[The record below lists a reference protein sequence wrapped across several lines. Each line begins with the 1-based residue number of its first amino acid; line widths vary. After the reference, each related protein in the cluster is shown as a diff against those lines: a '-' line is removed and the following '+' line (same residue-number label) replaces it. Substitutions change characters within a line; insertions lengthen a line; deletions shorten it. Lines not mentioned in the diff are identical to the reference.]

1 VTIIEHRSE
10 PLVPKPPQKPI
21 HQPKD
26 DSPAGRPSITAAEW
40 DILGALWHLKHA
52 TARDVAEELAPERQW
67 AYSTV
72 KTMLDRMV
80 DKRLVAA
87 RQVGNVWEYTPGVQP
102 SEARLSA
109 WRRFVSSVFGGAMD
123 PALRFIAEEA
133 SLTPAQ
139 REALLAAL
147 TKQEK
152 TRE

>member
-1 VTIIEHRSE
+1 MIRNQESLVAKPSQKRSSQHARE
-10 PLVPKPPQKPI
+10 RT
-21 HQPKD
+21 
-26 DSPAGRPSITAAEW
+26 PAGHPSITDAEW
-40 DILGALWHLKHA
+40 DILGALWRLKHA
-52 TARDVAEELAPERQW
+52 TARDVTEELAPERRW

-80 DKRLVAA
+80 DKGFVRA

-109 WRRFVSSVFGGAMD
+109 WRRFVGAVFGGAMD
-123 PALRFIAEEA
+123 PALQFIAEET
-133 SLTPAQ
+133 SLTQAQ

-152 TRE
+152 SRE